1 MTGMLFD
8 REPDFNERRKTD
20 RLRARTVCF
29 ALLHF
34 REPIIG
40 QINDISIF
48 GASILYFKSSR
59 DVDEEL
65 VVDIFTSD
73 NRFVLKEV
81 PIEIVS
87 DFKVNVEID
96 LGQTSL
102 RKRGVKFLNL
112 SKAQKEQLKH
122 FMRLYAIGGDSL

>member
-1 MTGMLFD
+1 MLFD
-8 REPDFNERRKTD
+8 REPGFNERRKVE

-34 REPIIG
+34 QEPTIG

-48 GASILYFKSSR
+48 GAAILYFKSNR
-59 DVDEEL
+59 DTEEQL
-65 VVDIFTSD
+65 SLDIFTSD
-73 NRFVLKEV
+73 NRFVMKG
-81 PIEIVS
+81 IAFEIVS
-87 DFKVNVEID
+87 DFRVNVEIS
-96 LGQTSL
+96 LGQTEL

-122 FMRLYAIGGDSL
+122 FMRVYAVGG

>member
-1 MTGMLFD
+1 MTKMLFD
-8 REPDFNERRKTD
+8 SEPDFNERRKTN
-20 RLRARTVCF
+20 RLRARTVSF

-48 GASILYFKSSR
+48 GASILYFRSNR
-59 DVDEEL
+59 DSDEESTL
-65 VVDIFTSD
+65 DIFTSD
-73 NRFVLKEV
+73 NRFVLKDI

-87 DFKVNVEID
+87 DFKVKVEID
-96 LGQTSL
+96 LGQTAL

-122 FMRLYAIGGDSL
+122 FMRLYAVGSGGR